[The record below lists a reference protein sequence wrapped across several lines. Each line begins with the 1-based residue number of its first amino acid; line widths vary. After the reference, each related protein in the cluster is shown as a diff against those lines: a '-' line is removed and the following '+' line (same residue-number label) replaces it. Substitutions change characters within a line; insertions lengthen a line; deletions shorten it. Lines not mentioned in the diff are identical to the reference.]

1 MCACLHG
8 AHTKAQSTFTK
19 IAKGIFFVLRGEQAE
34 EEAPAES
41 IKILRPSAVCEYPHQ
56 FLVPSALLQKV
67 YCRALCMG
75 LLNILFTIPHG
86 YMENM

>member
-1 MCACLHG
+1 MV
-8 AHTKAQSTFTK
+8 HTQKHNQLSRK
-19 IAKGIFFVLRGEQAE
+19 LRKGFFFVLRGEQAE